1 VDASGNVY
9 VADAGNN
16 RIQKFSS
23 SGTLITMWG
32 SLGTGNGQF
41 SNPSGVAVDASGNVY
56 VADTFNNRI
65 QVFSPQ

>member
-1 VDASGNVY
+1 
-9 VADAGNN
+9 
-16 RIQKFSS
+16 
-23 SGTLITMWG
+23 MWG